1 MQYLVESCVDL
12 TLRSCVKAA
21 EIINIVQTKQ
31 PLIQEKVQENLLIC
45 PVRVSKLVITDL
57 HKQLLSN
64 LIATKIN
71 IYNDLL
77 RLIRNS
83 ATKDKFQIVYDT
95 AYKVRS
101 FDNINEKMHDIDM
114 SHIFKFIPQGGRTY
128 EIHVV
133 NRVRHSENI
142 SGFTLTG

>member
-1 MQYLVESCVDL
+1 MQYFIESCVDL

-21 EIINIVQTKQ
+21 EIISSQNKQ
-31 PLIQEKVQENLLIC
+31 PLREKVRENLLIC

-64 LIATKIN
+64 FCITKIN

-83 ATKDKFQIVYDT
+83 ATKDKFQTVYDT
-95 AYKVRS
+95 SYKVRS
-101 FDNINEKMHDIDM
+101 FDDINEKMHDVDM

-133 NRVRHSENI
+133 NRIRRDETI